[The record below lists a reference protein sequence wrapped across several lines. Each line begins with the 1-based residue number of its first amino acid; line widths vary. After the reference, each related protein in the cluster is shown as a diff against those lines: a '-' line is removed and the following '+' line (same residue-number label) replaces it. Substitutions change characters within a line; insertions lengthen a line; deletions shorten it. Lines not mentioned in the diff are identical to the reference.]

1 MHADELISK
10 GVILA
15 TMVKTIIDD
24 DGVIHKV
31 VDANEIENMR
41 GIESAEYERG
51 YVDGINYCT
60 NRLKELTE
68 KHTRALLFEGG
79 E

>member
-1 MHADELISK
+1 MTTDEFISK

-31 VDANEIENMR
+31 VDANEIANMH

-51 YVDGINYCT
+51 YVEGYKKAVNDALQIID
-60 NRLKELTE
+60 
-68 KHTRALLFEGG
+68 KHKAKSGVSW
-79 E
+79 